1 MKCRKCGGESPAD
14 AKFCVSCGAELG
26 DNVYDENPVQTEPNI
41 GYGVHNMYANALIK
55 SAKSPL
61 YLVALILSALSAV
74 VVLLFGN
81 LYSRFIESILL
92 ESDNYIDYVVNYR
105 LPARITAAF
114 MFFALIPTIIFI
126 VGMILVRVGASKGDL
141 SLMRGGLKTIKILEI
156 VQCVFACIGLAV
168 LVLWM
173 IILLLVAAAMPGMA
187 GGEEPA
193 IGLAIG
199 ILIALILIFG
209 AVIAVSVIS
218 YIVMFRSLG
227 SAIAITQMQPGV
239 PARIRRIP
247 GWYGIFVIIM
257 GVIGGINIISIL
269 FGINL
274 LNFSE
279 EINRLPYTEK

>member
-26 DNVYDENPVQTEPNI
+26 GNAYYENPVQTEPSS

-55 SAKSPL
+55 SVKSPV
-61 YLVALILSALSAV
+61 YLVALILNAISAV
-74 VVLLFGN
+74 GVLLCRN
-81 LYSRFIESILL
+81 LYGRFIESILL

-105 LPARITAAF
+105 LPTRIMTAT
-114 MFFALIPTIIFI
+114 MVYALIPAIIFI

-141 SLMRGGLKTIKILEI
+141 SLMRAGLKTIKILKI
-156 VQCVFACIGLAV
+156 VQCVFACLGLAI

-173 IILLLVAAAMPGMA
+173 VIVLIVAAAMPG
-187 GGEEPA
+187 GEELVIA
-193 IGLAIG
+193 LATG
-199 ILIALILIFG
+199 MLIVLILIFG
-209 AVIAVSVIS
+209 AVIAVSVVS

-227 SAIAITQMQPGV
+227 SAIAITRMEPGD

-247 GWYGIFVIIM
+247 GWYGIFVIVM
-257 GVIGGINIISIL
+257 GVIGGINIASIL

-274 LNFSE
+274 MNFSE